1 MALVNQALYDTW
13 AAFDPKARGF
23 TIDLHAQAFGLPGVK
38 SSAELVAV
46 AMVQAAAGVLYSA
59 GASLFANQTLPAELA
74 SAIDAAKMVAMT
86 IIPRTRQ
93 VQVIRL
99 AAAVERAV
107 LTRALTDGA
116 NQQANYADT
125 SGYRPQ
131 PSVFQAS
138 PYDLA
143 WLIDS
148 YWQPLP
154 QPTGVNPKAVQQPL
168 TPQWGGVKGFAL
180 HKGNQFRPVPKDV
193 INPYLGDGHTPN
205 TKFRQSLQE
214 VVDISSHL
222 TAQQKAIAE
231 YWESG
236 PGTTFPPGQWMTFT
250 TDLIKQQHLDLG
262 QSVKLSFTV
271 SQALLDAGIAAWDT
285 KYAYDTVRPITAVRQ
300 TYYNQMI
307 ADWRGPVQGTHWSPY
322 QNSASLT
329 PNFPSLVSGHST
341 FSSAASAVLRGLLGT
356 NLFSDSVTLKDSD
369 SRFDPNG
376 FDGQPGLG
384 SDVQLGWKYFSEA
397 ADQAGMS
404 RLYGGIHFSA
414 DNILGS
420 EMGIQ
425 IGNQALARATALFK
439 GSPRLDS
446 RPDIPVTVFGSTSA
460 DVLSDRDVLTG
471 QSQKAKPSSIQ
482 LYGFGGDDLL
492 INTGTSARVELFG
505 GDGLDSFCISGQG
518 QTTIRDFQVGESIQ
532 IARTAI
538 VPPEKISSTTYLQPP
553 QFRTSYQNGN
563 TMLHFNNATAVVMDG
578 IFDSNVVPVLYI

>member
-1 MALVNQALYDTW
+1 MSLSRMDSTGVTNWDQLTLATVVAARRGPTISSRLLALVNQALYDAW

-23 TIDLHAQAFGLPGVK
+23 TIDLHAQAFGLPGLNA
-38 SSAELVAV
+38 SSELVAA
-46 AMVQAAAGVLYSA
+46 AMAQAAAGVLRSV

-74 SAIDAAKMVAMT
+74 SAIDAAKTVAMST
-86 IIPRTRQ
+86 LPQARQ
-93 VQVIRL
+93 QQVSRL
-99 AAAVERAV
+99 AAAVEKAV
-107 LTRALTDGA
+107 LTRALADGA
-116 NQQANYADT
+116 NQQGSYADT
-125 SGYRPQ
+125 TGYRPQ

-138 PYDLA
+138 PYDPA
-143 WLIDS
+143 GPIDS
-148 YWQPLP
+148 HWQPLP
-154 QPTGVNPKAVQQPL
+154 QPTAANPNAVQQPL
-168 TPQWGGVKGFAL
+168 TPQWGGVRGFAL
-180 HKGNQFRPVPKDV
+180 QNGNQFRPAPDEV
-193 INPYLGDGHTPN
+193 INPYLGDRNTPN
-205 TKFRQSLQE
+205 PKFRQSLLE

-236 PGTTFPPGQWMTFT
+236 PGTSFPPGQWMAFT

-300 TYYNQMI
+300 TYYDQLI
-307 ADWRGPVQGTHWSPY
+307 ADWRGPVQGALWSPY
-322 QNSASLT
+322 QNPASLT

-356 NLFSDSVTLKDSD
+356 NLFSRSITLKDIH

-414 DNILGS
+414 DNLLGS

-439 GSPRLDS
+439 DSPRPES
-446 RPDIPVTVFGSTSA
+446 MPDIPATVFGSMSA
-460 DVLSDRDVLTG
+460 DVLSYRDVLTG
-471 QSQKAKPSSIQ
+471 QAHKTHPSSMQI
-482 LYGFGGDDLL
+482 YGFGGDDLL

-505 GDGLDSFCISGQG
+505 GDGLD
-518 QTTIRDFQVGESIQ
+518 V
-532 IARTAI
+532 
-538 VPPEKISSTTYLQPP
+538 
-553 QFRTSYQNGN
+553 
-563 TMLHFNNATAVVMDG
+563 
-578 IFDSNVVPVLYI
+578 